1 MLDLLLE
8 YGASMDITL
17 NNKLVC
23 DGVKND
29 PDIKAVFAK
38 HERWRRVRKALKF
51 KALAKSLDA
60 NATKKFKLTADQQR
74 SIIQASNE
82 LRELSDLNV
91 NLERTLLQ

>member
-17 NNKLVC
+17 NNKLVS

-51 KALAKSLDA
+51 KALA
-60 NATKKFKLTADQQR
+60 
-74 SIIQASNE
+74 
-82 LRELSDLNV
+82 
-91 NLERTLLQ
+91 

>member
-8 YGASMDITL
+8 YGASIDFTL
-17 NNKLVC
+17 NDKPVS
-23 DGVKND
+23 DGVKNN

-60 NATKKFKLTADQQR
+60 NATKKFKLTPDQQK
-74 SIIQASNE
+74 SILQASNE
-82 LRELSDLNV
+82 LRELNDLNV
-91 NLERTLLQ
+91 NL